1 MRRWIPWWVLAL
13 LFVVLPIAELY
24 VLIQV
29 GQVIGAGWTVLLLVA
44 DAVLGSWL
52 MKREGGR
59 AWRALRQAL
68 DDQRMPARE
77 LADGA
82 LILVGGTLLVTPGF
96 LSDIVG
102 FFCVLPFTR
111 PVARRALTAW
121 LTRKFLRGPG
131 APGYAAHVNASAWT
145 SDGSRTGRRPGP
157 DSSVVQGDVVE

>member
-13 LFVVLPIAELY
+13 LFVVLPIVELY
-24 VLIQV
+24 ILIQV
-29 GQVIGAGWTVLLLVA
+29 GQVIGAWWTVLLLVA
-44 DAVLGSWL
+44 DAALGSWL
-52 MKREGGR
+52 MKREGSR

-68 DDQRMPARE
+68 DDRRMPARE

-121 LTRKFLRGPG
+121 LTRKFLNGPG
-131 APGYAAHVNASAWT
+131 APGYVGRVNAQTWGPT
-145 SDGSRTGRRPGP
+145 GPRTARRPGP